1 MKASLK
7 FTFAALIAITGVAL
21 ALLPHSAWGGG
32 RRPAASATAEA
43 NALLNAATPK
53 CRRFAEFTKATFES
67 DGKGLRVWL
76 NFNNAEFK
84 RFWTR
89 EVAVQYMFD
98 AALHDITA
106 AILDSKNARFQP
118 VEKVILVVN
127 IRPHACPPV
136 LEWEI
141 SRTAFNMRKT
151 QLSNE
156 ALFKVIKIT
165 AGGKK
170 FEFDPVLAASI
181 E

>member
-1 MKASLK
+1 M
-7 FTFAALIAITGVAL
+7 
-21 ALLPHSAWGGG
+21 
-32 RRPAASATAEA
+32 
-43 NALLNAATPK
+43 
-53 CRRFAEFTKATFES
+53 
-67 DGKGLRVWL
+67 
-76 NFNNAEFK
+76 
-84 RFWTR
+84 
-89 EVAVQYMFD
+89 QYMFD

-127 IRPHACPPV
+127 IRPHAFPPV